1 MAGAVGARLTPMVGA
16 RMEAVPRKR
25 SLFAPD
31 YLRLA
36 ALLAVAAAVHFWLV
50 THTATTARDGIGF
63 ARYAI
68 NLQSPHQVASGH
80 DPGRTVLK
88 VIKEAQHPPGY
99 PAAVFVAAKFVRRF
113 GDLPHPEAY
122 LLAAQL
128 VSAAAGVLLVVPVY
142 LTGRMLFG
150 RFEGFAAALL
160 VSVLPTPA
168 RLTSDAL
175 TEGTYLLVAATA
187 VMLGVRAVRRPG
199 VGGFLLCGLA
209 TGVTYLVRPEGLI
222 VAAAVGATAVAL
234 ALARRWPRD
243 LAAGRVAALVVGVA
257 FVAGPYMML
266 IGGPTNKPTGRN
278 IIDQDVNPRAKL
290 IQGQGAAAPRPVI
303 AAPLFADWGDGSSNR
318 VLWAGQAVVAETV
331 QALYFVPAGLAVL
344 AVVLLRRRVAADPG
358 LWLLLVLA
366 GLSAPLLLAL
376 GVKVG
381 YVSERHT
388 ILLVLVGCLLAAA
401 ALEPVAALLR
411 NRIKPE
417 WLLCVLA
424 VVALPATVKP
434 LHANREGHK
443 HAGRWLAANA
453 TDQDCV
459 IDPFEWAQWYS
470 GRSLYF
476 VPPDPENPVVT
487 YAVVDDRTRPDE
499 HVRLPRLEAAMGVLA
514 DGRKELV
521 YHWPENGPPEAAK
534 VMVYRLVRPR

>member
-36 ALLAVAAAVHFWLV
+36 VLLAAAAAVHLWLV
-50 THTATTARDGIGF
+50 AHTATTARDGIGF

-68 NLQSPHQVASGH
+68 NLQSPHQVATGH
-80 DPGRTVLK
+80 DPGRDLLR

-99 PAAVFVAAKFVRRF
+99 PAAVFAAAKFVRRF

-160 VSVLPTPA
+160 ISVLPTPA
-168 RLTSDAL
+168 RVTSDAL

-209 TGVTYLVRPEGLI
+209 TGATYLIRPEGLI

-234 ALARRWPRD
+234 GLARRWPRD
-243 LAAGRVAALVVGVA
+243 LAAGRVTALVVGVA
-257 FVAGPYMML
+257 FLAGPYMGLIEGLSNKSSPKEML
-266 IGGPTNKPTGRN
+266 NP
-278 IIDQDVNPRAKL
+278 DLNPRAKL
-290 IQGQGAAAPRPVI
+290 YRGQAAAVPQPVV
-303 AAPLFADWGDGSSNR
+303 AAPLFADWREGGENR
-318 VLWAGQAVVAETV
+318 ILWAGQAIVAETV

-358 LWLLLVLA
+358 LWVLLALAALSALLLLVL
-366 GLSAPLLLAL
+366 GL
-376 GVKVG
+376 KVG

-401 ALEPVAALLR
+401 ALEPVAALVR
-411 NRIKPE
+411 NRVRPE
-417 WLLCVLA
+417 WLLCALA
-424 VVALPATVKP
+424 VAALPATLKP

-443 HAGRWLAANA
+443 YAGRWLAAHA
-453 TDQDCV
+453 TEQDCV
-459 IDPFEWAQWYS
+459 IDPFEWALWYS

-476 VPPDPENPVVT
+476 IPPDPENPVVT

-499 HVRLPRLEAAMGVLA
+499 HVRLPRLEAAVGVLA

-521 YHWPENGPPEAAK
+521 YHWPEDGPADAARVK
-534 VMVYRLVRPR
+534 IYKLVRPR